1 MGRGAKNE
9 KNVGREAN
17 AARQEARATSEA
29 ARAVERY
36 LDSLRRKDASP
47 RTIRAYQLDLE
58 QFVGY
63 FTPPG
68 AAPPALR
75 DIDRLAVREWMSDRF
90 AAGATKSTVARKLA
104 AVRSFFQF
112 LVKEGELTANPAR
125 LVSTPKLPKNLP
137 PVPTA
142 EEMNRLVD
150 SVAPGGEKDRFPDK
164 IVRDRAI
171 FELLYGCGLRL
182 AELEGLNLQDFDW
195 RERWIRVRG
204 KGRKEREV
212 PFGAK
217 AAEALERYLEVRK
230 NALPLD
236 HEEPALFLHRWGGKL
251 RRLTARSIERI
262 VKRYAM
268 ALSGDSSLHP
278 HTLRHAFATHL
289 LGEGADLRA
298 IQELLGHANLSTTQ
312 KYTQLSLEQLM
323 AVYDKAHPKA

>member
-1 MGRGAKNE
+1 MPRSP
-9 KNVGREAN
+9 RE
-17 AARQEARATSEA
+17 SEA
-29 ARAVERY
+29 ARAVGRY

-47 RTIRAYQLDLE
+47 RTIQAYAIDLE
-58 QFVGY
+58 QFVSY
-63 FTPPG
+63 FTPPEG
-68 AAPPALR
+68 EPPALR
-75 DIDRLAVREWMSDRF
+75 TIDRLGVREWMSDRF
-90 AAGATKSTVARKLA
+90 AQGATKSTVARKLA

-112 LVKEGELTANPAR
+112 LVKEGALATNPAK

-137 PVPTA
+137 PVPTP

-150 SVAPGGEKDRFPDK
+150 SVAPGGERDRFPDK

-182 AELEGLNLQDFDW
+182 AEVEGLNLEDFDW
-195 RERWIRVRG
+195 RERWVRVRG

-230 NALPLD
+230 KELPPGR
-236 HEEPALFLHRWGGKL
+236 EEPALFLHRWGGKL

-268 ALSGDSSLHP
+268 ALSGDSSMHP

>member
-1 MGRGAKNE
+1 MPSSPPS
-9 KNVGREAN
+9 
-17 AARQEARATSEA
+17 SEL

-36 LDSLRRKDASP
+36 LGALLRKDASP
-47 RTIRAYQLDLE
+47 RTVEAYRLDLE
-58 QFVGY
+58 QFIEY
-63 FTPPG
+63 LTPPESD
-68 AAPPALR
+68 APALK
-75 DIDRLAVREWMSDRF
+75 DIDRLGVREWMSDRF
-90 AAGATKSTVARKLA
+90 ACGASKSTVARKLA

-112 LVKEGELTANPAR
+112 LVKEGSLTANPAR
-125 LVSTPKLPKNLP
+125 LVATPKLPKNLP

-142 EEMNRLVD
+142 EEMNLLVD
-150 SVAPGGEKDRFPDK
+150 SVEPGAETQGRNADK
-164 IVRDRAI
+164 VVRDRAI
-171 FELLYGCGLRL
+171 LELLYGCGLRL
-182 AELEGLNLQDFDW
+182 AELEGLNLEDIDW

-212 PFGAK
+212 PFGEK
-217 AAEALERYLEVRK
+217 AAAALERYLEVRK
-230 NALPLD
+230 KALPPD
-236 HEEPALFLHRWGGKL
+236 HEEPALLLHRWGGKL
-251 RRLTARSIERI
+251 RRLSARSIERI

-268 ALSGDSSLHP
+268 ALSGDSSMHP